1 MKKSPLQY
9 ALDLIAMRDRT
20 VSEIRKKMLDKQ
32 ISPDV
37 VESTIQTLLDK
48 KFLNDERFVHNYI
61 NSQKR
66 QGRFG
71 RFRIVQKMKML
82 GLSKE
87 LIDNSK
93 SEMDRDSEGERA
105 RELAEKWLIKNSTKD
120 KHYERLGRFLASRGF
135 EIDVIKNILNEM
147 LNNRKECNV

>member
-1 MKKSPLQY
+1 M
-9 ALDLIAMRDRT
+9 
-20 VSEIRKKMLDKQ
+20 SEIRKKMLDKQ

-105 RELAEKWLIKNSTKD
+105 HELAEKWLVKNSAKD
-120 KHYERLGRFLASRGF
+120 KQYERLGRFLASRGF
-135 EIDVIKNILNEM
+135 EIDMIKNILNEM
-147 LNNRKECNV
+147 LNINVA